1 MPTITIDDRPVSAA
15 DGTLL
20 LALLREQAV
29 PMPALCF
36 HPALKAPIGACRLCA
51 VEIRLP
57 DAPPKTRLAC
67 ATEVQPDMVVI
78 TDSAAVHEARNRA
91 IQRLIKDAPQSKALF
106 ALAERFGLDTGPQ
119 PDGCIRC
126 HLCERVCA
134 EIVGAKALGTEK
146 RDGRITIVP
155 RPGRCIGCGTCAN
168 ICPTDAI
175 CVSDDDTLR
184 TITIRDEVIGSHPL
198 LTCEGCGRRFA
209 TSRFLAH
216 IDQQTDGHP
225 EVKAHHHYC
234 PTCAKLFSDRIQ
246 AINR

>member
-1 MPTITIDDRPVSAA
+1 MITITLDDRRVEAA
-15 DGTLL
+15 EGTRLL
-20 LALLREQAV
+20 ELLRREGV
-29 PMPALCF
+29 DMPALCF

-51 VEIRLP
+51 VEIRMP
-57 DAPPKTRLAC
+57 EGPPKTRLAC
-67 ATEVQPDMVVI
+67 AAEVQPNMIVI

-106 ALAERFGLDTGPQ
+106 ALAERFELDIGPQ

-134 EIVGAKALGTEK
+134 EIVGAGALTTEK
-146 RDGRITIVP
+146 RGNRITIVP
-155 RPGRCIGCGTCAN
+155 RAGRCIGCGTCAN

-175 CVSDDDTLR
+175 TVSDVDNVR
-184 TITIRDEVIGSHPL
+184 TITIRNEVIGSHPL

-209 TSRFLAH
+209 TSRFLDH
-216 IDQQTDGHP
+216 IEHRTDGHP
-225 EVKAHHHYC
+225 DVKVHHRYC

-246 AINR
+246 ALNR